1 MKIELSYVSYY
12 MKKYFLPEIVRIFAL
27 DNSQKRLIL
36 RAIKWLKKLIEKK
49 ENQMNSSILR
59 RVMLNK

>member
-12 MKKYFLPEIVRIFAL
+12 MENYFLPEIVRIFAL
-27 DNSQKRLIL
+27 DNSQKRLLL